1 MEAWKT
7 FRKKRE
13 WFAKNFCQIVY
24 EEWLREATLIG
35 RVEIP
40 NFEEDILIKKAYSNA
55 IWSGTS
61 QGQLDPKKE
70 VEAAILRINAGLSTR
85 SRETIEINGGDFEQ
99 NINILSKEQIIANE
113 KGVNV
118 NGTVEQ
124 STNTDE
130 QEE

>member
-1 MEAWKT
+1 
-7 FRKKRE
+7 
-13 WFAKNFCQIVY
+13 
-24 EEWLREATLIG
+24 
-35 RVEIP
+35 
-40 NFEEDILIKKAYSNA
+40 
-55 IWSGTS
+55 
-61 QGQLDPKKE
+61 LDPKKE